1 MFHNIDQE
9 MIKNNVSYNI
19 NDVTIIMEGVL
30 RYVDII
36 ETCENYKYLCKQI
49 IISSYIDKPIIE
61 KLRKKFLMF

>member
-36 ETCENYKYLCKQI
+36 ETCENYKYLC
-49 IISSYIDKPIIE
+49 ISRI
-61 KLRKKFLMF
+61 L